1 MGVVLRETPRR
12 LRVCTPSAWLTPT
25 PERPS
30 LLRSTL
36 EQVLGNRQES
46 IGTQEEGLTRLV
58 GAGAAIGVRCGGLLE
73 AEAAGLGRTP
83 RAAEREGLSAT
94 RGRRRR

>member
-1 MGVVLRETPRR
+1 MHALGVVDAHACQSAPRFSEARSSKCLET
-12 LRVCTPSAWLTPT
+12 
-25 PERPS
+25 
-30 LLRSTL
+30 
-36 EQVLGNRQES
+36 GKES

-73 AEAAGLGRTP
+73 AEAARLGRTP